1 MCLTGIEHLR
11 LKNNNQAIPDVDF
24 FKKYPTYNERVLN
37 GLLTTLQLFGCTG
50 DPTFNEELY
59 DPSAI
64 VTTVRTTDIDAFEC
78 FCVLCLKHIVGTA
91 TWRREF
97 RRDTVPN
104 MFTISDEAF
113 AFLVLD
119 NNREYWKQCYIEG
132 EHNIPVRE
140 TNSTSGRAHKRIMI
154 DTKYTKRGSVGG
166 KQGWNQEG
174 IETYNALL
182 RAVMENR
189 GRSAS
194 EDMERSIKLRW
205 NTDRMNQLQNEGRVL
220 NDINP
225 LPQNINEP
233 DADIVDSW

>member
-1 MCLTGIEHLR
+1 LIR
-11 LKNNNQAIPDVDF
+11 S
-24 FKKYPTYNERVLN
+24 
-37 GLLTTLQLFGCTG
+37 TL
-50 DPTFNEELY
+50 
-59 DPSAI
+59 A
-64 VTTVRTTDIDAFEC
+64 
-78 FCVLCLKHIVGTA
+78 
-91 TWRREF
+91 
-97 RRDTVPN
+97 
-104 MFTISDEAF
+104 
-113 AFLVLD
+113 
-119 NNREYWKQCYIEG
+119 
-132 EHNIPVRE
+132 
-140 TNSTSGRAHKRIMI
+140 
-154 DTKYTKRGSVGG
+154 KRGSVGE